1 MRKSIPILFAC
12 PIIGFYIA
20 SNALAGDL
28 KLAQTGFQFLT
39 VVSDARAAAMGN
51 AVNSLSLGS
60 SSLFFNPA
68 GLAEMPVMVDVSA
81 SDNRWIAGIHHMTV
95 SLAFSP
101 WKGRYG
107 VLGFTAQGVDYGDK
121 FFGTVV
127 VPEAVNENGY
137 IDTGD
142 IKPSALAIGVGYAKA
157 LNDRFS
163 VGGQVR
169 LVRQDFGDL
178 YVPITDSTQ
187 TLTRFKKTPLAF
199 DFGTLFKTGFKSITF
214 GMSVR
219 NFSHEVK
226 YIRESFELPLVF
238 TLGIHADLMDWIQNG
253 DSKQSAILSIDAKHD
268 RSHPEQ
274 VCIGID
280 YRLMNT
286 LSFRIGY
293 IPRSK
298 VSGDTYVDENSMS
311 YGIGLCFAGL
321 SVDYA
326 YAPFGVFDS
335 VQRVTVRI
343 SR

>member
-1 MRKSIPILFAC
+1 MRKTITGIFAC
-12 PIIGFYIA
+12 LIIGLLVS
-20 SNALAGDL
+20 SNATAGDL

-39 VVSDARAAAMGN
+39 VVSDARAAGMGN

-68 GLAEMPVMVDVSA
+68 GLAEMPDFIDASA
-81 SDNRWIAGIHHMTV
+81 SDNRWIAGIHHM
-95 SLAFSP
+95 SFALALSP
-101 WKGRYG
+101 WKARYG
-107 VLGFTAQGVDYGDK
+107 VLGFSAQAVDYGDK

-127 VPEAVNENGY
+127 VPEIENENGY
-137 IDTGD
+137 INTGD
-142 IKPSALAIGVGYAKA
+142 IKPSALALGVGYAKA

-169 LVRQDFGDL
+169 LVRQDFGDMI
-178 YVPITDSTQ
+178 VPVTDSTRSV
-187 TLTRFKKTPLAF
+187 TRFKKTPLAF
-199 DFGTLFKTGFKSITF
+199 DFGTLFKTGFKSLTF

-219 NFSHEVK
+219 NFSQEVK

-238 TLGIHADLMDWIQNG
+238 TLGIHADLMDWIQIG
-253 DSKQSAILSIDAKHD
+253 GPKQSAILSIDAKHD

-274 VCIGID
+274 VCVGLD
-280 YRLMNT
+280 YRLMNA
-286 LSFRIGY
+286 LSCRIGY
-293 IPRSK
+293 SSRSK
-298 VSGDTYVDENSMS
+298 ISGDNYVDENSMS
-311 YGIGLCFAGL
+311 YGVGFSLVGL

-335 VQRVTVRI
+335 VQRLTVRI

>member
-1 MRKSIPILFAC
+1 MRKSIIVIFAC
-12 PIIGFYIA
+12 LIIGLLGS
-20 SNALAGDL
+20 SNASAGDL

-39 VVSDARAAAMGN
+39 VVSDARAAGMGN
-51 AVNSLSLGS
+51 AVTSLSLGS
-60 SSLFFNPA
+60 GSLFFNPA
-68 GLAEMPVMVDVSA
+68 GLAEIPGLVDVSA

-107 VLGFTAQGVDYGDK
+107 VLGFSAQGVDYGDK

-127 VPEAVNENGY
+127 VPATENENGY

-142 IKPSALAIGVGYAKA
+142 LKPSALALGVGYAKA

-169 LVRQDFGDL
+169 LVRQDFGDMF
-178 YVPITDSTQ
+178 VPVTDSSRAI
-187 TLTRFKKTPLAF
+187 TRFKKTPLAF
-199 DFGTLFKTGFKSITF
+199 DFGTLFKTGFKSLTF

-219 NFSHEVK
+219 NFSQEVK

-238 TLGIHADLMDWIQNG
+238 TLGIHADLMDWISIG
-253 DSKQSAILSIDAKHD
+253 GPKQSAILSIDAKHD

-274 VCIGID
+274 LCVGLD
-280 YRLMNT
+280 YRLMNM
-286 LSFRIGY
+286 LSCRIGY
-293 IPRSK
+293 ISRSN
-298 VSGDTYVDENSMS
+298 VSGNTYVDENSMT
-311 YGIGLCFAGL
+311 YGIGLSLVGL

-335 VQRVTVRI
+335 VQRVTVRF